1 MFTGLLEWILIIAAI
16 VIIFNANN
24 LSSWKEI
31 ARKKIETLKKAA
43 AEKRLNSKTKS
54 ILPKIKKTKNNCQIN
69 VFHIQNRGILKNT
82 AIFYIKIK

>member
-24 LSSWKEI
+24 LSSWKEV

-43 AEKRLNSKTKS
+43 AEKKVELENKINTSKN
-54 ILPKIKKTKNNCQIN
+54 KKDKE
-69 VFHIQNRGILKNT
+69 
-82 AIFYIKIK
+82 

>member
-43 AEKRLNSKTKS
+43 AEKKVELEN
-54 ILPKIKKTKNNCQIN
+54 KINTSNNKKDKE
-69 VFHIQNRGILKNT
+69 
-82 AIFYIKIK
+82 

>member
-43 AEKRLNSKTKS
+43 AEKKVELENKINTSKN
-54 ILPKIKKTKNNCQIN
+54 KKDKE
-69 VFHIQNRGILKNT
+69 
-82 AIFYIKIK
+82 